1 MVAKAQRHRQ
11 IIKLIESGR
20 ISSQF
25 DLAQQLSR
33 VGIDTTQTTLSRDLT
48 EIGVVKSAAGYQVL
62 SAMLASGSE
71 TLPVDRISSLT
82 ATVRRLLLEVA
93 IGGTQAVVHTPPV
106 KLVLLLSKSIV
117 QKCQGSLGPSQAT
130 TAYSSHAQPTAV
142 RSRSLVDCNLSRK
155 VLLVIHEPPDRNDDP
170 PLIPERCP

>member
-20 ISSQF
+20 ISSQL

-93 IGGTQAVVHTPPV
+93 IGGTQAVVHTPPGQASALAV
-106 KLVLLLSKSIV
+106 EIDRAKLLGVIGTIAGDDCIFIACTTNSAAKSVARRLQSLS
-117 QKCQGSLGPSQAT
+117 QGSAGDPRT
-130 TAYSSHAQPTAV
+130 
-142 RSRSLVDCNLSRK
+142 SRSQRRSPA
-155 VLLVIHEPPDRNDDP
+155 HS
-170 PLIPERCP
+170 

>member
-20 ISSQF
+20 ISNQF

-48 EIGVVKSAAGYQVL
+48 EIGVVKSPAGYQIL

-71 TLPVDRISSLT
+71 ARPFDRISSLT

-93 IGGTQAVVHTPPV
+93 IGGTQAVVHTPPGQASALAV
-106 KLVLLLSKSIV
+106 EIDRAKMPGVIGTIAGDDCIFIACTTNGSAKSVARRLQSISK
-117 QKCQGSLGPSQAT
+117 GSTASQR
-130 TAYSSHAQPTAV
+130 
-142 RSRSLVDCNLSRK
+142 RSPAHS
-155 VLLVIHEPPDRNDDP
+155 
-170 PLIPERCP
+170 

>member
-93 IGGTQAVVHTPPV
+93 IGGTQAVVHTPPGQASALAV
-106 KLVLLLSKSIV
+106 EIDRAKLLGVIGTIAGDDCIFIACTTNSAAKSVARRLQSLS
-117 QKCQGSLGPSQAT
+117 QGSTGDPRT
-130 TAYSSHAQPTAV
+130 
-142 RSRSLVDCNLSRK
+142 SRSQRRSPA
-155 VLLVIHEPPDRNDDP
+155 HS
-170 PLIPERCP
+170 

>member
-93 IGGTQAVVHTPPV
+93 IGGTQAVVHTPPGQASALAV
-106 KLVLLLSKSIV
+106 EIDRAKLLGVIGTIAGDDCIFIACTTNGSAKSVARRLQSISK
-117 QKCQGSLGPSQAT
+117 GSAPSQR
-130 TAYSSHAQPTAV
+130 
-142 RSRSLVDCNLSRK
+142 RSPAHS
-155 VLLVIHEPPDRNDDP
+155 
-170 PLIPERCP
+170 

>member
-71 TLPVDRISSLT
+71 TLPVDRIASLT

-93 IGGTQAVVHTPPV
+93 IGGTQTD
-106 KLVLLLSKSIV
+106 
-117 QKCQGSLGPSQAT
+117 
-130 TAYSSHAQPTAV
+130 AQ
-142 RSRSLVDCNLSRK
+142 
-155 VLLVIHEPPDRNDDP
+155 
-170 PLIPERCP
+170 LI

>member
-93 IGGTQAVVHTPPV
+93 IGGTQAVVHTPPGQASALAV
-106 KLVLLLSKSIV
+106 EIDRAKLLGVIGTIAGDDCIFIACTTNSAAKSVARRLQSLS
-117 QKCQGSLGPSQAT
+117 QGSAGDPRT
-130 TAYSSHAQPTAV
+130 
-142 RSRSLVDCNLSRK
+142 SRSQRRSPA
-155 VLLVIHEPPDRNDDP
+155 HS
-170 PLIPERCP
+170 

>member
-48 EIGVVKSAAGYQVL
+48 EIGVVKSAARYQVL

-93 IGGTQAVVHTPPV
+93 IGGTQAVVHTPPGQASALAV
-106 KLVLLLSKSIV
+106 EIDRAKLSGIIGTIAGDDCIFIACTTNSSAKSVARRLQSLS
-117 QKCQGSLGPSQAT
+117 QGSTGDPRT
-130 TAYSSHAQPTAV
+130 
-142 RSRSLVDCNLSRK
+142 SRSQRRSPA
-155 VLLVIHEPPDRNDDP
+155 HS
-170 PLIPERCP
+170 

>member
-62 SAMLASGSE
+62 SVMLASGGE
-71 TLPVDRISSLT
+71 ALPVDRISSLT

-93 IGGTQAVVHTPPV
+93 IGGTQAVVHTPPGQASALAV
-106 KLVLLLSKSIV
+106 EIDRAKMPGVIGTIAGDDCIFIACTTNGSAKSVARRLQSLS
-117 QKCQGSLGPSQAT
+117 QGSAGDPRT
-130 TAYSSHAQPTAV
+130 
-142 RSRSLVDCNLSRK
+142 SRSQRRSPA
-155 VLLVIHEPPDRNDDP
+155 HS
-170 PLIPERCP
+170 

>member
-62 SAMLASGSE
+62 SAMLASNNDA
-71 TLPVDRISSLT
+71 PPIDRVASLT

-93 IGGTQAVVHTPPV
+93 IGGTQAVVHTPPGQASALAV
-106 KLVLLLSKSIV
+106 EIDRAKMSGVIGTIAGDDCIFIACTTNGSAKSVARRLQSLSH
-117 QKCQGSLGPSQAT
+117 GSAGDPRT
-130 TAYSSHAQPTAV
+130 
-142 RSRSLVDCNLSRK
+142 SRSQRRSPA
-155 VLLVIHEPPDRNDDP
+155 HS
-170 PLIPERCP
+170 

>member
-20 ISSQF
+20 ISSQL

-48 EIGVVKSAAGYQVL
+48 EIGVVKSAVGYQVL

-71 TLPVDRISSLT
+71 TLPVDRISTLT

-93 IGGTQAVVHTPPV
+93 IGGTQAVVHTPPGQASALAV
-106 KLVLLLSKSIV
+106 EIDRAKMPGVIGTIAGDDCIFIACTTNGSAKSVARRLQSLS
-117 QKCQGSLGPSQAT
+117 QGSVGDPRT
-130 TAYSSHAQPTAV
+130 
-142 RSRSLVDCNLSRK
+142 SRSQRRSPA
-155 VLLVIHEPPDRNDDP
+155 HS
-170 PLIPERCP
+170 

>member
-93 IGGTQAVVHTPPV
+93 IGGTQAVVHTPPGQASALAV
-106 KLVLLLSKSIV
+106 EIDRAKLSGIIGTIAGDDCIFIACTTNSSAKSVARRLQSLS
-117 QKCQGSLGPSQAT
+117 QGSTGDPRT
-130 TAYSSHAQPTAV
+130 
-142 RSRSLVDCNLSRK
+142 SRSQRRSPA
-155 VLLVIHEPPDRNDDP
+155 HS
-170 PLIPERCP
+170 